1 MKEKQLELFD
11 KIPKVEKKAIF
22 TLTESRSFIF
32 VDDEVSLTERLRHHA
47 VIQMDKITKK
57 MYQIYLDNSL
67 LNFQRVDSKKHG
79 LTITEYLEI
88 ANTLKR
94 LEMRINKKTCE
105 VISLSQ

>member
-1 MKEKQLELFD
+1 MKEKQLELFN
-11 KIPKVEKKAIF
+11 KIPRVEKKAIF

-32 VDDEVSLTERLRHHA
+32 VDDEVSLSERKRHHA

-57 MYQIYLDNSL
+57 MHQILLNDS
-67 LNFQRVDSKKHG
+67 LNFQRVDSKKHD
-79 LTITEYLEI
+79 LTIAEYFEI
-88 ANTLKR
+88 ANALKR

>member
-11 KIPKVEKKAIF
+11 KIPRVEKKAIF

-47 VIQMDKITKK
+47 VIQMDRMTKK
-57 MYQIYLDNSL
+57 MYQIYLDDSL
-67 LNFQRVDSKKHG
+67 KFRRVDSKKHD
-79 LTITEYLEI
+79 LTIAEYLEI

>member
-22 TLTESRSFIF
+22 TLTESRGFIF
-32 VDDEVSLTERLRHHA
+32 VDDEVSLTKRLRHHA

-57 MYQIYLDNSL
+57 MYQILLNSS
-67 LNFQRVDSKKHG
+67 LNFQRVDSKKHD
-79 LTITEYLEI
+79 LTIAEYFEI
-88 ANTLKR
+88 ANALKR

>member
-32 VDDEVSLTERLRHHA
+32 VDDKISLSERKRHHA
-47 VIQMDKITKK
+47 VISMNK
-57 MYQIYLDNSL
+57 MAKTVYQILLDNS

-88 ANTLKR
+88 ANTLKG